1 MVTLTGATSMGS
13 IVQCAALTA
22 KLNGKPI
29 ATVGDVAT
37 YPQASDVLVEGVPG
51 ILLNGKPI
59 VCSGGKTA
67 MGACVMPNTCVKVST
82 PETYVG
88 FAVVPLVDTKVTWE
102 GAQNKKVGNTTDNKE
117 AMQEQT
123 GGEQQNETI
132 ESSQNDEPEES
143 ENVTFE
149 SDFAPN
155 ELTDFAKARGK
166 VLFMISMNRIF
177 GFDGTAKAIE
187 KLYDEAYK
195 KPIKNPEFVVCKNK
209 IQGKLDAA
217 YSSET
222 HKIYINEQFLREA
235 VNDNYKR
242 HELMIA
248 IVEEY
253 GHHLDYLIRY
263 VYDNNENK
271 DAEGDEGARFAYHGL
286 YEIFN
291 IDVIDAKE
299 TPFGTA
305 TIDGTQIEFKW
316 EYADV
321 YEALQRCTAHRLEGT
336 DDHYGEFEGF
346 DVTGKK
352 KEKDKDG
359 IYQEGTGANHE
370 KIQQDAFNDVIV
382 KKRELVYERGSY
394 KENGISKTVFDNYTK
409 YSDYFYRGN
418 WMRDMSQV
426 FAPIAIRFFAE
437 VGLATEKSGNR
448 YIKVVGNP
456 DQAYSILT
464 DVVRIM
470 ALLHFKDDYRIK
482 QIIDDEKV
490 KVRTGQVKTTLQEL
504 QKADDQWDQAVSEAS
519 SIFSK
524 VATSFWSE
532 YRKTGSLSQAASS
545 GKNQALNTASSS
557 ANAALGSVYTLSGVV
572 KKFIKG
578 ISVLINDS
586 STAFKEFRKTMD
598 ENFNWR
604 ETFVDG
610 EESGL
615 IPGLGQALGVS
626 VTHDH
631 CDNPK
636 GLTKYSSS
644 LKIYKGKQGEN
655 PEAVEKTVEEKIDQ
669 YYGNKGFLSRDV
681 ADNGTEVKVDRTNG
695 IKHHLKSTEAGSSFA
710 VRKTVVESVAE
721 RLSVGYPYNLTKKDA
736 VVIGGALHTLQ
747 DFYAHS
753 NYCEV
758 YLSKYFKSVITW
770 TGADYK
776 NVNNCLVNNSEVVFN
791 NVGYDDEK
799 GALRINGKLTNVSDS
814 DNDYIRTKAVKGQ
827 SGNKRIYKK
836 PFYAPITSGTCDM
849 EDLLVCGMH
858 LVDAKLD
865 TIFFDLEEEIQRRRE
880 GKDEEIK
887 PHQLTPCDIA
897 VFALLEIQK
906 EISEGNDG
914 IYEKA
919 AKVYYGYILL
929 RETIAQVKKE
939 MKEQVTD
946 RVKKVLKE
954 TLLPDLYKMIDDKIK
969 AVKNMLK
976 DMTTYLYAIAV
987 KLILLILLNILE
999 EYGFGKI
1006 TESTLNILKLMEM
1019 KDDPSKASFAR
1030 INQILSDEQRNLED
1044 QKNLEEQANQK
1055 KPEGQKKQETAKNA
1069 YEGFYHS
1076 PLGRLYNGED
1086 PSHTVLAKDSEVH
1099 PINEIAGQLATATS
1113 VAVLLDHMR
1122 GRYLNKEKGK
1132 EKLGKYVAHPLLS
1145 NIYSKEIRIWA
1156 YDHPQNVIKASLT
1169 VCVLERMSMKFRH
1182 VMVYKNRIHTIDQSK
1197 KQDLIYWQAN
1207 RILNYVMRGIEQ
1219 VDLNKLGADL
1229 NDKLDKFPD
1238 IFEAYFKSMY
1248 FELDARSFIQFTED
1262 YERLEEQFSNKVFVP
1277 RGDKE
1282 KKILMDKW
1290 KTALKKNVQDFLIR
1304 LKNTKDDEEVQ
1315 LRIPLLADLDA
1326 APKVKPWV
1334 NFAGNLAQPRRDIVS
1349 EYSLSLINKVAEKN
1363 QVRITIESTIRS
1375 ISRQASVM
1383 YTNLSNGRRISYT
1396 KPGQAVTAV
1405 YDEYTKK
1412 GASKKDT
1419 LAAMERK
1426 IAEYEKQGQRVSLHC
1441 VSEETYAKLNVI
1453 DLSLNAKSDKMKAVI
1468 QDLLNSGVSR
1478 IIQKHF
1484 PNVKEFSYK
1493 PTQKLTYMKNE
1504 PCIHVEIKQ

>member
-1 MVTLTGATSMGS
+1 MPKFMVTLTGATSMGS

-88 FAVVPLVDTKVTWE
+88 FAVAPLVDTKVTWE
-102 GAQNKKVGNTTDNKE
+102 GTQNKKEGNTTDNKD

-123 GGEQQNETI
+123 GGEQQTETI
-132 ESSQNDEPEES
+132 ESSQSEEPEES

-155 ELTDFAKARGK
+155 ELTKFAKTRGK
-166 VLFMISMNRIF
+166 ILFMISMNRIF
-177 GFDGTAKAIE
+177 GYDGTVKAIE

-235 VNDNYKR
+235 VNDNFKR

-291 IDVIDAKE
+291 IDFIDTKE

-305 TIDGTQIEFKW
+305 TIDGSQIEFKW

-321 YEALQRCTAHRLEGT
+321 YEALKRCTAHRLEGT

-352 KEKDKDG
+352 RDKYDEFN
-359 IYQEGTGANHE
+359 YKEGTGANHE
-370 KIQQDAFNDVIV
+370 KIQQDTFESV
-382 KKRELVYERGSY
+382 KDKD
-394 KENGISKTVFDNYTK
+394 KGISEDVFDK
-409 YSDYFYRGN
+409 YIKNSRCFYRGN
-418 WMRDMSQV
+418 WLRDMSQI
-426 FAPIAIRFFAE
+426 FAPIVFRFFVE
-437 VGLATEKSGNR
+437 IYLRTDKSDKNNKR
-448 YIKVVGNP
+448 FVKIIENP
-456 DQAYSILT
+456 DQVCSILT

-470 ALLHFKDDYRIK
+470 ALRHFKDEYEIK
-482 QIIDDEKV
+482 HLLDDKAVKAQAERFKSKFKEINQAIKDIDEGFSFPVNKGMVSNFFSDMAK
-490 KVRTGQVKTTLQEL
+490 EL
-504 QKADDQWDQAVSEAS
+504 SVDN
-519 SIFSK
+519 FSK
-524 VATSFWSE
+524 SV
-532 YRKTGSLSQAASS
+532 GSAKKQV
-545 GKNQALNTASSS
+545 GKNIDKSRKKIQGGFNTLEE
-557 ANAALGSVYTLSGVV
+557 NINFKQF
-572 KKFIKG
+572 KKG
-578 ISVLINDS
+578 LDVLQNMY
-586 STAFKEFRKTMD
+586 STAEKEFKETMAK
-598 ENFNWR
+598 NFNWR

-610 EESGL
+610 EDAGL
-615 IPGLGQALGVS
+615 IPGLGKALGVS

-644 LKIYKGKQGEN
+644 LGIYKGSETSVKG
-655 PEAVEKTVEEKIDQ
+655 KIDQ

-681 ADNGTEVKVDRTNG
+681 ADDGDEVKVNKTYGMKN
-695 IKHHLKSTEAGSSFA
+695 HLKSTEKGSLFA
-710 VRKTVVESVAE
+710 VRKTVVESVAKK
-721 RLSVGYPYNLTKKDA
+721 LSEINPNNLTRKDA
-736 VVIGGALHTLQ
+736 VVMGGALHTLQ

-770 TGADYK
+770 TDADYK
-776 NVNNCLVNNSEVVFN
+776 NVNCSLLSSNNTETVFENIQNDNGVLKVNGVS
-791 NVGYDDEK
+791 
-799 GALRINGKLTNVSDS
+799 TNAS
-814 DNDYIRTKAVKGQ
+814 DNQYDYIRTKSVQGKD
-827 SGNKRIYKK
+827 GNKRIYKK

-865 TIFFDLEEEIQRRRE
+865 TIFFDLEEKMNDRRAE
-880 GKDEEIK
+880 KEEELK
-887 PHQLTPCDIA
+887 PHQLTLNDIA
-897 VFALLEIQK
+897 IFALLEIGK
-906 EISEGNDG
+906 EIA
-914 IYEKA
+914 EKNEA
-919 AKVYYGYILL
+919 ECFKYVAKAYYGFILL
-929 RETIAQVKKE
+929 RETKVQLAKEIKTITDPIKKRAKE
-939 MKEQVTD
+939 MLMPEVLESINKE
-946 RVKKVLKE
+946 VKE
-954 TLLPDLYKMIDDKIK
+954 
-969 AVKNMLK
+969 VKNLFEDLK
-976 DMTTYLYAIAV
+976 TYLFAILV
-987 KLILLILLNILE
+987 KIALFILLNFLE
-999 EYGFGKI
+999 KFKFKDI
-1006 TESTLNILKLMEM
+1006 TKSTLDILNLMSM
-1019 KDDPSKASFAR
+1019 SNKPSEISFKF
-1030 INQILSDEQRNLED
+1030 IHKTLEG
-1044 QKNLEEQANQK
+1044 KYGPLK
-1055 KPEGQKKQETAKNA
+1055 EGNPI
-1069 YEGFYHS
+1069 YHS

-1086 PSHTVLAKDSEVH
+1086 PSHTVLAKDSDVH

-1113 VAVLLDHMR
+1113 AEVLLDHMKNN
-1122 GRYLNKEKGK
+1122 YLKKKDDTAAKNKI
-1132 EKLGKYVAHPLLS
+1132 GKYIAHPLLS
-1145 NIYSKEIRIWA
+1145 NIYDDKIRDWA
-1156 YDHPQNVIKASLT
+1156 YNHPQNVIKASLT
-1169 VCVLERMSMKFRH
+1169 VCVLERMSLKFIR
-1182 VMVYKNRIHTIDQSK
+1182 MMIYKKRIHDIDNCK
-1197 KQDLIYWQAN
+1197 KQDPIYVNAN
-1207 RILNYVMRGIEQ
+1207 RILNLIMRGVEQ
-1219 VDLNKLGADL
+1219 VDLNKLGENL
-1229 NDKLDKFPD
+1229 KGSLREFSD
-1238 IFEAYFKSMY
+1238 IFTAYYNSMY

-1262 YERLEEQFSNKVFVP
+1262 FERLEEQYSNKVFVP

-1290 KTALKKNVQDFLIR
+1290 KTALKKNVDDFLCK
-1304 LKNTKDDEEVQ
+1304 LTNSNDDQEVQ

>member
-1 MVTLTGATSMGS
+1 MPKFMVTLTGATSMGS

-88 FAVVPLVDTKVTWE
+88 FAVAPLVDTKVTWE
-102 GAQNKKVGNTTDNKE
+102 STQNNKEGNSTDNKE
-117 AMQEQT
+117 AMQGQT
-123 GGEQQNETI
+123 GGEQQNETV
-132 ESSQNDEPEES
+132 ESSQNEEPEES

-155 ELTDFAKARGK
+155 ELTDFAKTRGK

-177 GFDGTAKAIE
+177 GYDGTAKAIE
-187 KLYDEAYK
+187 KLYDEAYE
-195 KPIKNPEFVVCKNK
+195 KPIENPEFVVCKNK

-235 VNDNYKR
+235 VHDNDKR

-286 YEIFN
+286 YEIFD
-291 IDVIDAKE
+291 IDFIDTKE

-352 KEKDKDG
+352 SDKYDKFN
-359 IYQEGTGANHE
+359 YKEGTGANHE
-370 KIQQDAFNDVIV
+370 KIQQDTFNG
-382 KKRELVYERGSY
+382 LNG
-394 KENGISKTVFDNYTK
+394 NGINEDILKK
-409 YSDYFYRGN
+409 YALNSRFFYRGN
-418 WMRDMSQV
+418 WLRDMPQV
-426 FAPIAIRFFAE
+426 FAPIVFRFFAE
-437 VGLATEKSGNR
+437 VNLATEKSGNR
-448 YIKVVGNP
+448 YVQVVGNP
-456 DQAYSILT
+456 DQVCSILT
-464 DVVRIM
+464 DIVRIM
-470 ALLHFKDDYRIK
+470 ALRHFKDEYTIK
-482 QIIDDEKV
+482 KIVDEKNLKA
-490 KVRTGQVKTTLQEL
+490 KVEKLSTTLKNVNQGYQNMKQAFSSPVSMDMLNEVASNFVKNITVDNFRKSCADL
-504 QKADDQWDQAVSEAS
+504 AKKARKNIEESKKSFQDGYNTVSENLTAENLKKGLKVLQNMYTDAS
-519 SIFSK
+519 K
-524 VATSFWSE
+524 E
-532 YRKTGSLSQAASS
+532 
-545 GKNQALNTASSS
+545 
-557 ANAALGSVYTLSGVV
+557 
-572 KKFIKG
+572 
-578 ISVLINDS
+578 
-586 STAFKEFRKTMD
+586 FKEAMAK
-598 ENFNWR
+598 NFNWR

-610 EESGL
+610 EENGL

-636 GLTKYSSS
+636 GLTKYPGE
-644 LKIYKGKQGEN
+644 IGICAGREAEVRGKM
-655 PEAVEKTVEEKIDQ
+655 DQ
-669 YYGNKGFLSRDV
+669 YYGNKGFLRDDV
-681 ADNGTEVKVDRTNG
+681 KGIEIEVDKTYG
-695 IKHHLKSTEAGSSFA
+695 IKHHLKSTVAGSSFM
-710 VRKTVVESVAE
+710 VRKTVVENVAE
-721 RLSVGYPYNLTKKDA
+721 KLSAIKPNGLTRKNA
-736 VVIGGALHTLQ
+736 VVLGGALHTLQ

-770 TGADYK
+770 TDADYANVK
-776 NVNNCLVNNSEVVFN
+776 PRLTPLDNSNTKTQTKSGTKQVQKPAPVFQTINSTNGVLNVNGVSMN
-791 NVGYDDEK
+791 
-799 GALRINGKLTNVSDS
+799 AL
-814 DNDYIRTKAVKGQ
+814 DNERYDYIQGKN
-827 SGNKRIYKK
+827 GNNRIYKK

-865 TIFFDLEEEIQRRRE
+865 SIFFDLEEKMKDKRE
-880 GKDEEIK
+880 EKEEELK
-887 PHQLTPCDIA
+887 PHQLTINDIA
-897 VFALLEIQK
+897 IFALLELGK
-906 EISEGNDG
+906 EIADANQAKC
-914 IYEKA
+914 YKKVAKA
-919 AKVYYGYILL
+919 YYGFILL
-929 RETIAQVKKE
+929 RETKVQLTKE
-939 MKEQVTD
+939 MKTVTEP
-946 RVKKVLKE
+946 VKKKME
-954 TLLPDLYKMIDDKIK
+954 ELLCPNFIK
-969 AVKNMLK
+969 AINKEIEIVK
-976 DMTTYLYAIAV
+976 
-987 KLILLILLNILE
+987 ILLNDLKTYIYAILV
-999 EYGFGKI
+999 KI
-1006 TESTLNILKLMEM
+1006 ALFILLNFLEQYQFKDITKSTFAILNDM
-1019 KDDPSKASFAR
+1019 KMPEKPCEISFAL
-1030 INQILSDEQRNLED
+1030 INSILT
-1044 QKNLEEQANQK
+1044 K
-1055 KPEGQKKQETAKNA
+1055 KYGELKEGNPI
-1069 YEGFYHS
+1069 YHS

-1086 PSHTVLAKDSEVH
+1086 PSHTVLAKDSGVH
-1099 PINEIAGQLATATS
+1099 PINEIAGMLATATS
-1113 VAVLLDHMR
+1113 VEVLLDHM
-1122 GRYLNKEKGK
+1122 NKSYSDMDAAKK
-1132 EKLGKYVAHPLLS
+1132 NLGKYIAHPLAS
-1145 NIYSKEIRIWA
+1145 NIYDEKIREWA
-1156 YDHPQNVIKASLT
+1156 YIRPQNVIKASLT
-1169 VCVLERMSMKFRH
+1169 VCVLERMLMKFKQ
-1182 VMVYKNRIHTIDQSK
+1182 VMIYKNRICNIINDNKNKNKNKQRQDQIF
-1197 KQDLIYWQAN
+1197 LEAN
-1207 RILNYVMRGIEQ
+1207 QILNRVLRGVEQ
-1219 VDLNKLGADL
+1219 VDLNKLGGEL
-1229 NDKLDKFPD
+1229 NCNLHQFKD
-1238 IFEAYFKSMY
+1238 IFTAYFNSMY
-1248 FELDARSFIQFTED
+1248 FELDACSFIQFTED
-1262 YERLEEQFSNKVFVP
+1262 HERLVAQRSNKTFIP
-1277 RGDKE
+1277 TRSDDE
-1282 KKILMDKW
+1282 KRKLMDKW
-1290 KTALKKNVQDFLIR
+1290 KIALKKNVQVFLES
-1304 LKNTKDDEEVQ
+1304 LTNTNDDEEVQ

-1349 EYSLSLINKVAEKN
+1349 EYSLNLINKVAEKN
-1363 QVRITIESTIRS
+1363 QVRITITSTIRS
-1375 ISRQASVM
+1375 ISQQASAM
-1383 YTNLSNGRRISYT
+1383 YTNLSNGRRIRYT

-1426 IAEYEKQGQRVSLHC
+1426 IAEYEKKGERVSLHC

-1453 DLSLNAKSDKMKAVI
+1453 DLYLKEKSDKIKVKAVI

-1478 IIQKHF
+1478 VIQKDF

-1493 PTQKLTYMKNE
+1493 PTQRVTYIKSE